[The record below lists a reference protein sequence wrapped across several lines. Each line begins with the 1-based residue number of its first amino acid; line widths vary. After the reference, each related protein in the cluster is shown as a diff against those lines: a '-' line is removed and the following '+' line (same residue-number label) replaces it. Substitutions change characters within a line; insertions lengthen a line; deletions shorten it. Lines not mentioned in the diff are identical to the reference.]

1 MKRASS
7 FELAFFC
14 LNMRKTLSPKD
25 SGLSIN
31 PLYNTSLL

>member
-7 FELAFFC
+7 LELALFC
-14 LNMRKTLSPKD
+14 LNMRKALSPKD
-25 SGLSIN
+25 SAKSIN